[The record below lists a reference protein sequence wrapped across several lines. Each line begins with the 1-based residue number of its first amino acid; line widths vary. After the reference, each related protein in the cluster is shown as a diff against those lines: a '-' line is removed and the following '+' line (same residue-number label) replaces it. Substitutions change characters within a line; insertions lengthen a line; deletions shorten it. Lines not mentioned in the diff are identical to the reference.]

1 MRQSDSTLLSPFAAA
16 FMLLFFVC
24 CMPLQSMAAE
34 SDKGSH
40 SARPKI
46 GLALS
51 GGGARGAAH
60 VGVLRVLEELH
71 VPIDYIA
78 GTSMGAI
85 VGGLYASG
93 MSPDE
98 IEKALVE
105 MDWDTVLHDAQ
116 MRPDRSFRRKQD
128 DRLYLSKL
136 KAGVKDGKL
145 GIPTALIQGQKFNLV
160 LNRLTVD
167 VAEVNDFDRL
177 PIPFRAVATEIA
189 TGNEVVLGSGNL
201 ATAIR
206 ASISVPGVFAG
217 VNYDGKLLVDGGISN
232 NLPVSVVREMGA
244 DIVIAIDISTP
255 LLTQDELTSALK
267 MAEQLTGLLTRRNT
281 ERQIASL
288 TSRDVLIVPPLGKLV
303 TSASFGK
310 AHLAIEIGEKSARQ
324 HRNRLRRLSVPGAKY
339 DSSMVKQHAAA
350 SSRTATDGR
359 WSKPED
365 LESSTDAGIEA
376 GLETGLE
383 SVPRVGRMIDF
394 IRFDN
399 DSILSNELLAN
410 LLGISEGEQLDLDRL
425 EAGIGRIYGQG
436 IFESVTYELVYDNG
450 EEGVIIK
457 ARKKSWGTDFL
468 QFGLAVSV
476 DTNAG
481 DSRFNI
487 GAAYTKIPLNDRNG
501 EWRTGVQFGEDPG
514 IFTEIYQ
521 PLGYDGK
528 YFVNG
533 RVAYWRTNY
542 RLFEDGVALSNYN
555 VTTASIDLA
564 AGMNLGYWGEIR
576 GGYRAETGDV
586 DILTG
591 LNDLQD
597 YDFNNGELYLRFSA
611 DKLDSVTFP
620 KNGYL
625 MWLEGLL
632 SRESLGSDED
642 FEQLGFMSLGAKSWG
657 KNTFLGR
664 LSYDTTPGDD
674 APLQNMFQ
682 LGGFLNL
689 SGLQQN
695 QLSGQ
700 HAAFATLGYQRQ
712 FYKNRLFQ
720 AYVGAS
726 LEGGNTWLDSSDI
739 LSDTITA
746 GSLFLGLD
754 NALAP
759 IYFGY
764 GMADTGDSSFYLFIG
779 NPWF

>member
-1 MRQSDSTLLSPFAAA
+1 MRQSETLSLSPLVVACTLL
-16 FMLLFFVC
+16 LVVC
-24 CMPLQSMAAE
+24 CLPLQSMAAS
-34 SDKGSH
+34 SDISSH

-71 VPIDYIA
+71 VPVDYIA

-105 MDWDTVLHDAQ
+105 MDWDTVLRDSQ
-116 MRPDRSFRRKQD
+116 MRPDRSFRRKLD
-128 DRLYLSKL
+128 DRLYLSRL
-136 KAGVKDGKL
+136 KAGVKEGKL
-145 GIPTALIQGQKFNLV
+145 RLPTALIQGQKFNLV

-177 PIPFRAVATEIA
+177 PIPFRAVATDIV
-189 TGNEVVLGSGNL
+189 TGKEVVLGSGNL

-255 LLTQDELTSALK
+255 LLTQEELTSALK

-288 TSRDVLIVPPLGKLV
+288 TSRDVLIVPPLDKLV
-303 TSASFGK
+303 TSASFDK
-310 AHLAIEIGEKSARQ
+310 AALAIEIGEKAARKKQ
-324 HRNRLRRLSVPGAKY
+324 NRLRRLSVPAARY
-339 DSSMVKQHAAA
+339 SNSMTKQHFAA
-350 SSRTATDGR
+350 STRTSANGR
-359 WSKPED
+359 RSKQEVYVSNREF
-365 LESSTDAGIEA
+365 ESNRETEA
-376 GLETGLE
+376 
-383 SVPRVGRMIDF
+383 SDRMIDF

-399 DSILSNELLAN
+399 DSKLSNELLAN
-410 LLGISEGEQLDLDRL
+410 LLDVREGEQLNLDRL
-425 EAGIGRIYGQG
+425 EEGIGRIYGQG
-436 IFESVTYELVYDNG
+436 IFESVTYELVDDNG
-450 EEGVIIK
+450 ENGVIIK
-457 ARKKSWGTDFL
+457 AHKKSWGTNFM

-476 DTNAG
+476 DTSAG

-487 GAAYTKIPLNDRNG
+487 GAAYTKMPLNDRNG
-501 EWRTGVQFGEDPG
+501 EWRTGLQFGEDPG

-521 PLGYDGK
+521 PLGYEGK

-533 RVAYWRTNY
+533 RLAYWRTNY
-542 RLFEDGVALSNYN
+542 RLFEGKKMLSKYN
-555 VTTASIDLA
+555 VTTAAIDLA

-576 GGYRAETGDV
+576 GGYRGEIGDV

-597 YDFNNGELYLRFSA
+597 YDFNGGELFVKFSA

-620 KNGYL
+620 NNGYL

-632 SRESLGSDED
+632 SRESLGADDD
-642 FEQLGFMSLGAKSWG
+642 FEQLSFFSVGAKSWG

-664 LSYDTTPGDD
+664 ISYDTTIGDD
-674 APLQNMFQ
+674 APLQNMFR

-695 QLSGQ
+695 QLTGQ

-712 FYKNRLFQ
+712 FYKSRLFQ
-720 AYVGAS
+720 AYAGAS
-726 LEGGNTWLDSSDI
+726 LESGNTWMHSSDI
-739 LSDTITA
+739 LSDIITS

-754 NALAP
+754 NVLAP

-764 GMADTGDSSFYLFIG
+764 GYADTGDSSFYLFMG

>member
-1 MRQSDSTLLSPFAAA
+1 MRQSDSAPLSALVAA
-16 FMLLFFVC
+16 FMLLLFVC

-34 SDKGSH
+34 SGQGSH

-71 VPIDYIA
+71 IPIDYIA

-93 MSPDE
+93 MSPNE
-98 IEKALVE
+98 IEKILVE
-105 MDWDTVLHDAQ
+105 MDWDTVMRDAQ
-116 MRPDRSFRRKQD
+116 MRPDRSFRRKLD

-145 GIPTALIQGQKFNLV
+145 GIPTALVQGQKFNLV

-167 VAEVNDFDRL
+167 VAQVTDFDRL

-189 TGNEVVLGSGNL
+189 TGKEVVLGSGNL

-206 ASISVPGVFAG
+206 ASFSVPGVFAG
-217 VNYDGKLLVDGGISN
+217 VKYDGKLLVDGGISN

-255 LLTQDELTSALK
+255 LLTREQLTSALK
-267 MAEQLTGLLTRRNT
+267 MAEQLSGLLTRRNT
-281 ERQIASL
+281 EHQIASL
-288 TSRDVLIVPPLGKLV
+288 TNRDVLIVPPLGKLV

-310 AHLAIEIGEKSARQ
+310 VSLAIEIGEKAAREQ
-324 HRNRLRRLSVPGAKY
+324 QDRLRRLSLAGAKY
-339 DSSMVKQHAAA
+339 SRSMAKEQVAE
-350 SSRTATDGR
+350 SRRTASDGR
-359 WSKPED
+359 WAKPENI
-365 LESSTDAGIEA
+365 ESSAEAGIEA
-376 GLETGLE
+376 
-383 SVPRVGRMIDF
+383 VPGSGRMIDF
-394 IRFDN
+394 IRFEN
-399 DSILSNELLAN
+399 DSKLSNELLAN
-410 LLGISEGEQLDLDRL
+410 LLGIREGESLNLDRL
-425 EAGIGRIYGQG
+425 EEGIGRIYGQG

-450 EEGVIIK
+450 EDGIIIK

-487 GAAYTKIPLNDRNG
+487 GAAYTKMPLNDRNG
-501 EWRTGVQFGEDPG
+501 EWRTGFQFGEDPG

-533 RVAYWRTNY
+533 RLAYRRTNY

-564 AGMNLGYWGEIR
+564 TGMNLGYWGEIR
-576 GGYRAETGDV
+576 GGYRGEIGDV
-586 DILTG
+586 EILTG

-611 DKLDSVTFP
+611 DKLDSVIFP
-620 KNGYL
+620 RNGYL
-625 MWLEGLL
+625 MWLEGVL

-642 FEQLGFMSLGAKSWG
+642 FEQLGFQSIGAKSWG

-664 LSYDTTPGDD
+664 ISYNTTIGDD

-700 HAAFATLGYQRQ
+700 HAAFANLGYQRQ
-712 FYKNRLFQ
+712 FYKSRLFQ

-726 LEGGNTWLDSSDI
+726 LESGNAWMDSSDI

-754 NALAP
+754 NAIAP
-759 IYFGY
+759 LYFGY
-764 GMADTGDSSFYLFIG
+764 GIADTGDSSFYLFMG

>member
-1 MRQSDSTLLSPFAAA
+1 MRQSESVLLPSFIAAFTLL
-16 FMLLFFVC
+16 LFVC
-24 CMPLQSMAAE
+24 CLPLQSMAAN

-71 VPIDYIA
+71 VPVDYIA

-105 MDWDTVLHDAQ
+105 MDWDTVLRDAQ
-116 MRPDRSFRRKQD
+116 MRPDRSFRRKLD

-145 GIPTALIQGQKFNLV
+145 GIPTALVQGQKFNLV

-189 TGNEVVLGSGNL
+189 TGKEVVLGSGNL

-206 ASISVPGVFAG
+206 ASFSVPGIFAG

-255 LLTQDELTSALK
+255 LLTEEQLTSALK
-267 MAEQLTGLLTRRNT
+267 MAEQLSGLLTRRNT

-288 TSRDVLIVPPLGKLV
+288 TNRDVLIVPPLGKLV
-303 TSASFGK
+303 TSASFSK
-310 AHLAIEIGEKSARQ
+310 VQLAIEIGEKSAREQ
-324 HRNRLRRLSVPGAKY
+324 QDRLRRLSLPGAKY
-339 DSSMVKQHAAA
+339 DSSMAKQHAAA
-350 SSRTATDGR
+350 STRTVSDGR
-359 WSKPED
+359 WSKPGS
-365 LESSTDAGIEA
+365 LESSTAAGIDAGS
-376 GLETGLE
+376 G
-383 SVPRVGRMIDF
+383 VDWMIDF

-399 DSILSNELLAN
+399 DSKLSNELLAN
-410 LLGISEGEQLDLDRL
+410 LLGIREGEPLDLDRL
-425 EAGIGRIYGQG
+425 EEGIGRIYGQG
-436 IFESVTYELVYDNG
+436 IFESVTYELVRDNG
-450 EEGVIIK
+450 EDGVIIK

-476 DTNAG
+476 DTSAG

-487 GAAYTKIPLNDRNG
+487 GAAYTKMPLNDRNG
-501 EWRTGVQFGEDPG
+501 EWRTGFQFGEDPG

-533 RVAYWRTNY
+533 RLAYWRINY
-542 RLFEDGVALSNYN
+542 RLFEDGIALSNYN

-576 GGYRAETGDV
+576 GGYRGEIGDV

-597 YDFNNGELYLRFSA
+597 YDFNGGELYLRFSA

-625 MWLEGLL
+625 AWLEGLL
-632 SRESLGSDED
+632 SRESLGADED
-642 FEQLGFMSLGAKSWG
+642 FEQLGFMSIGAKSWG

-664 LSYDTTPGDD
+664 ISYDTTLGDD

-695 QLSGQ
+695 QLTGQ
-700 HAAFATLGYQRQ
+700 HAAFASLGYQRQ
-712 FYKNRLFQ
+712 LFKNRLVQ
-720 AYVGAS
+720 AYVGGS
-726 LEGGNTWLDSSDI
+726 LESGNTWMDSSDI

-759 IYFGY
+759 LYFGY
-764 GMADTGDSSFYLFIG
+764 GITDTGDSSFYLFMG

>member
-1 MRQSDSTLLSPFAAA
+1 MCQSESAPLSPFIVA
-16 FMLLFFVC
+16 FTLLLFFC
-24 CMPLQSMAAE
+24 CPLQSMAAG
-34 SDKGSH
+34 SDQGSH

-60 VGVLRVLEELH
+60 VGVLRVLEELR
-71 VPIDYIA
+71 VPVDYIA

-105 MDWDTVLHDAQ
+105 MDWDTVLKDNQ
-116 MRPDRSFRRKQD
+116 QRPDRSFRRKLD

-145 GIPTALIQGQKFNLV
+145 SIPTAMIQGQQFNLA

-177 PIPFRAVATEIA
+177 PIPFRAVATDIV
-189 TGNEVVLGSGNL
+189 TGKEVVLGSGNL

-217 VNYDGKLLVDGGISN
+217 VKYEGKLLVDGGISN

-255 LLTQDELTSALK
+255 LLTQEELTSALM
-267 MAEQLTGLLTRRNT
+267 MAVQLTGLLTRRNT
-281 ERQIASL
+281 ERQLASL

-303 TSASFGK
+303 TSADFDK
-310 AHLAIEIGEKSARQ
+310 AQLAIEIGEKAAHKQRDQ
-324 HRNRLRRLSVPGAKY
+324 LRRLSVPGARY
-339 DSSMVKQHAAA
+339 SSSMAKQDIAE
-350 SSRTATDGR
+350 STRRATDGGG
-359 WSKPED
+359 SKPGS
-365 LESSTDAGIEA
+365 LENSPEA
-376 GLETGLE
+376 GREAG
-383 SVPRVGRMIDF
+383 SGVSGRVIDF

-399 DSILSNELLAN
+399 DSKLSNELLAN
-410 LLGISEGEQLDLDRL
+410 LLGVREGEQLDLDRL
-425 EAGIGRIYGQG
+425 EEGIGRIYGQG

-450 EEGVIIK
+450 EDGVIIK
-457 ARKKSWGTDFL
+457 ARKKSWGTNFL
-468 QFGLAVSV
+468 QFGLELSV
-476 DTNAG
+476 DTSAG

-487 GAAYTKIPLNDRNG
+487 GAAYTKMPLNDRNG
-501 EWRTGVQFGEDPG
+501 EWRTGLQFGEDPG

-533 RVAYWRTNY
+533 RLAYWRTNY
-542 RLFEDGVALSNYN
+542 RLFEDSVALSNYN
-555 VTTASIDLA
+555 VTTAAIDLS

-576 GGYRAETGDV
+576 GGYRGEIGDV

-591 LNDLQD
+591 LIDLQD
-597 YDFNNGELYLRFSA
+597 YDFNSGKIYLRFSA

-625 MWLEGLL
+625 MRLEGLL
-632 SRESLGSDED
+632 SRESLGADD
-642 FEQLGFMSLGAKSWG
+642 NFEQLGLLSVGAKSWG
-657 KNTFLGR
+657 KNTFLGSI
-664 LSYDTTPGDD
+664 SYETTLGDD
-674 APLQNMFQ
+674 APLQNMYRM
-682 LGGFLNL
+682 GGFLNL

-695 QLSGQ
+695 QLTGQ
-700 HAAFATLGYQRQ
+700 HAAFASLGYQRQ
-712 FYKNRLFQ
+712 FYKSRLFQ
-720 AYVGAS
+720 VYAGAS
-726 LEGGNTWLDSSDI
+726 LESGNTWMDSSDI
-739 LSDTITA
+739 SLSDTITA

-764 GMADTGDSSFYLFIG
+764 GYADTGDSSFYLFMG

>member
-1 MRQSDSTLLSPFAAA
+1 MRQSEIIPFPSFAIVFTLL
-16 FMLLFFVC
+16 LFVC
-24 CMPLQSMAAE
+24 CLPLQSMAAS
-34 SDKGSH
+34 SDKDPH

-60 VGVLRVLEELH
+60 VGVLKVLEELRIP
-71 VPIDYIA
+71 VDYIA

-98 IEKALVE
+98 IEQALVE
-105 MDWDTVLHDAQ
+105 MDWDSVLKDNQ
-116 MRPDRSFRRKQD
+116 QRPDRSFRRKLD

-145 GIPTALIQGQKFNLV
+145 GIPTAMIQGQQFNLV

-167 VAEVNDFDRL
+167 VAEIDDFDHL

-189 TGNEVVLGSGNL
+189 TGNEVVLGDGNL

-217 VNYDGKLLVDGGISN
+217 VKYEGKLLVDGGISN
-232 NLPVSVVREMGA
+232 NLPVSVVRKMGA

-255 LLTQDELTSALK
+255 LLTEQELTSALK

-281 ERQIASL
+281 ERQLASL
-288 TSRDVLIVPPLGKLV
+288 TSRDMLIVPPLGNLI
-303 TSASFGK
+303 TSADFDK
-310 AHLAIEIGEKSARQ
+310 AQLAIEIGEKEARKQ
-324 HRNRLRRLSVPGAKY
+324 QNRLRRLSVPGARY
-339 DSSMVKQHAAA
+339 NSTMAKQHVAAPT
-350 SSRTATDGR
+350 RTAADGS
-359 WSKPED
+359 WSKPGS
-365 LESSTDAGIEA
+365 LESSTEAGIEA
-376 GLETGLE
+376 AAE
-383 SVPRVGRMIDF
+383 VNDRMIDF

-399 DSILSNELLAN
+399 DSKLSNVLLAN
-410 LLGISEGEQLDLDRL
+410 LLGVREGEYLDLDRL
-425 EAGIGRIYGQG
+425 EEGIGRIYGQG
-436 IFESVTYELVYDNG
+436 IFESVTYELVHDNG
-450 EEGVIIK
+450 DDGVIIK
-457 ARKKSWGTDFL
+457 ARKRSWGTDFL
-468 QFGLAVSV
+468 QFGLELSV
-476 DTNAG
+476 DTSAG

-487 GAAYTKIPLNDRNG
+487 GAAYTKMPLNDRNG
-501 EWRTGVQFGEDPG
+501 EWRTGIQFGEDPG

-533 RVAYWRTNY
+533 VASYWRTNY
-542 RLFEDGVALSNYN
+542 RLFTDGKALSEYH

-576 GGYRAETGDV
+576 GGYRGEVGEV

-591 LNDLQD
+591 LNNLQD
-597 YDFNNGELYLRFSA
+597 YDFNNGALYLRFSV
-611 DKLDSVTFP
+611 DKLDSATFP
-620 KNGYL
+620 TMGYL
-625 MWLEGLL
+625 MRMEGLL
-632 SRESLGSDED
+632 SREFLGADDD
-642 FEQLGFMSLGAKSWG
+642 FEQLGLMSVGAKSWG
-657 KNTFLGR
+657 DNTLLGR
-664 LSYDTTPGDD
+664 ISYNTTPGDD

-682 LGGFLNL
+682 MGGFLNL

-700 HAAFATLGYQRQ
+700 HAAFASLGYQRRL
-712 FYKNRLFQ
+712 FKNRLVQ
-720 AYVGAS
+720 AYAGVS
-726 LEGGNTWLDSSDI
+726 LESGNTWKDSGDI
-739 LSDTITA
+739 SLSDTITA
-746 GSLFLGLD
+746 GSIFLGLD

-759 IYFGY
+759 LYFGY
-764 GMADTGDSSFYLFIG
+764 GYADTGDDSFYLFMG

>member
-1 MRQSDSTLLSPFAAA
+1 MRQSVIASLPPFIVAFTLL
-16 FMLLFFVC
+16 LLAC
-24 CMPLQSMAAE
+24 CLPLMAMAAS
-34 SDKGSH
+34 SDKGPH

-71 VPIDYIA
+71 VPVDYIA

-105 MDWDTVLHDAQ
+105 MDWDSVLKDNQ
-116 MRPDRSFRRKQD
+116 QRPDRSFRRKLD

-145 GIPTALIQGQKFNLV
+145 GIPTAMIQGQQFNLV

-177 PIPFRAVATEIA
+177 PIPFRAVATDIV
-189 TGNEVVLGSGNL
+189 TGKEVVLGSGNL

-217 VNYDGKLLVDGGISN
+217 VKRDDKLLVDGGISN
-232 NLPVSVVREMGA
+232 NLPVSVVRRMGA

-255 LLTQDELTSALK
+255 LLTEQELTSALK

-288 TSRDVLIVPPLGKLV
+288 TSRDVLIVPPLGNLI
-303 TSASFGK
+303 TSAGFDK
-310 AHLAIEIGEKSARQ
+310 ARLAIEIGEKAARQ
-324 HRNRLRRLSVPGAKY
+324 QQNRLRRLSIPKEKY
-339 DSSMVKQHAAA
+339 NRSMVKQHVAESTQKAA
-350 SSRTATDGR
+350 DGR
-359 WSKPED
+359 WSKTEGF
-365 LESSTDAGIEA
+365 ESNTEVRTEVVD
-376 GLETGLE
+376 
-383 SVPRVGRMIDF
+383 RVIDF

-399 DSILSNELLAN
+399 DSKLSNELLAN
-410 LLGISEGEQLDLDRL
+410 LLDVREGEQLDLDRL
-425 EAGIGRIYGQG
+425 EEGIGRIYGQG
-436 IFESVTYELVYDNG
+436 IFESVTYELVNDNG
-450 EEGVIIK
+450 EDGVIIK
-457 ARKKSWGTDFL
+457 ARKRSWGTNFL
-468 QFGLAVSV
+468 QFGLNLSV
-476 DTNAG
+476 DTSAG
-481 DSRFNI
+481 DSRFNL
-487 GAAYTKIPLNDRNG
+487 GAAYTMMPLNDRNG
-501 EWRTGVQFGEDPG
+501 EWRTGFQFGEDPG

-533 RVAYWRTNY
+533 RLAYWRTNY
-542 RLFEDGVALSNYN
+542 HLFEDDVALSRYK

-564 AGMNLGYWGEIR
+564 AGMNLGYWGDIR
-576 GGYRAETGDV
+576 GGYRGKVGDV
-586 DILTG
+586 DILAG
-591 LNDLQD
+591 MNNLQD
-597 YDFNNGELYLRFSA
+597 YDFNSGVLYLQFSV
-611 DKLDSVTFP
+611 DKLDSVNFP
-620 KNGYL
+620 RMGYL
-625 MWLEGLL
+625 MQLDGLL
-632 SRESLGSDED
+632 SRNFLGADDD
-642 FEQLGFMSLGAKSWG
+642 FEQLSFMSVGAKSWG
-657 KNTFLGR
+657 KNTLLGTI
-664 LSYDTTPGDD
+664 SYDTTPGDD
-674 APLQNMFQ
+674 APLQDQFQ

-689 SGLQQN
+689 SGLSQN
-695 QLSGQ
+695 QLTGQ
-700 HAAFATLGYQRQ
+700 HAAFASLGYQRQ
-712 FYKNRLFQ
+712 LFKNRLVQ
-720 AYVGAS
+720 AYAGAS
-726 LEGGNTWLDSSDI
+726 LESGNTWMDSGDI

-746 GSLFLGLD
+746 GSIFLGLD

-759 IYFGY
+759 LYFGY
-764 GMADTGDSSFYLFIG
+764 GVADTGDSSFYLFMG

>member
-1 MRQSDSTLLSPFAAA
+1 MRHSKIVSLPAIVAGFTLL
-16 FMLLFFVC
+16 LFVC
-24 CMPLQSMAAE
+24 CLPLQSMAAG

-60 VGVLRVLEELH
+60 VGVLRVLEELR
-71 VPIDYIA
+71 VPVDYIA

-93 MSPDE
+93 MSLDE

-105 MDWDTVLHDAQ
+105 MDWDTVMRDAQ
-116 MRPDRSFRRKQD
+116 MRPDRSFRRKLD

-145 GIPTALIQGQKFNLV
+145 GIPTALVQGQKFNLV

-167 VAEVNDFDRL
+167 VAQVNDFDRL

-206 ASISVPGVFAG
+206 ASFSVPGVFAG

-255 LLTQDELTSALK
+255 LLTREQLTSALK
-267 MAEQLTGLLTRRNT
+267 MAEQLSGLLTRKNT

-288 TSRDVLIVPPLGKLV
+288 TNRDVLIVPPLGKLV

-310 AHLAIEIGEKSARQ
+310 VSLAIEIGEKSAREQ
-324 HRNRLRRLSVPGAKY
+324 QDQLRRLSVSGVKYSRSMAKE
-339 DSSMVKQHAAA
+339 HAAA
-350 SSRTATDGR
+350 STRTASDGR
-359 WSKPED
+359 WSKPGG
-365 LESSTDAGIEA
+365 LESSTEA
-376 GLETGLE
+376 GVEAG
-383 SVPRVGRMIDF
+383 SGSDRVIDF

-399 DSILSNELLAN
+399 DSKLSNELLAN
-410 LLGISEGEQLDLDRL
+410 LLGMREGESLDLDRL
-425 EAGIGRIYGQG
+425 EEGIGRIYGQG
-436 IFESVTYELVYDNG
+436 IFESVTYELVRDKG
-450 EEGVIIK
+450 EDGVIIK
-457 ARKKSWGTDFL
+457 ARKKSWGTNFL

-476 DTNAG
+476 DTSAG

-487 GAAYTKIPLNDRNG
+487 GAAYTKMPLNDRNG
-501 EWRTGVQFGEDPG
+501 EWRTGFQFGEDPG

-521 PLGYDGK
+521 PLGYDAK

-533 RVAYWRTNY
+533 RLAYWRTNY
-542 RLFEDGVALSNYN
+542 RLFEDGAAQSNYN

-576 GGYRAETGDV
+576 GGYRSQKGDV

-597 YDFNNGELYLRFSA
+597 YDFNNGELYLRFSV
-611 DKLDSVTFP
+611 DKLDSVIFP

-625 MWLEGLL
+625 TWLEGVL
-632 SRESLGSDED
+632 SREFLGSDEE
-642 FEQLGFMSLGAKSWG
+642 FEQLGFTSIGAKSWG

-664 LSYDTTPGDD
+664 ISYDTTLGDD
-674 APLQNMFQ
+674 APLQSMFQ

-695 QLSGQ
+695 QLTGQ
-700 HAAFATLGYQRQ
+700 HAAFASLGYQRQ
-712 FYKNRLFQ
+712 LFKNRIAQ

-726 LEGGNTWLDSSDI
+726 LESGNTWMDSSDI

-746 GSLFLGLD
+746 GSIFLGLD
-754 NALAP
+754 NAIAP
-759 IYFGY
+759 LYFGY
-764 GMADTGDSSFYLFIG
+764 GIADTGDSSFYLFMG

>member
-1 MRQSDSTLLSPFAAA
+1 MRQSERISLPSFAVAITLL
-16 FMLLFFVC
+16 LFVC
-24 CMPLQSMAAE
+24 CLPLQSMAAS

-60 VGVLRVLEELH
+60 VGVLRVLEELRIP
-71 VPIDYIA
+71 VDYIA

-98 IEKALVE
+98 IEQALIE
-105 MDWDTVLHDAQ
+105 MDWDTVLKDNQ
-116 MRPDRSFRRKQD
+116 QRPERSFRRKLD

-145 GIPTALIQGQKFNLV
+145 GIPTAMIQGQQFNLV

-167 VAEVNDFDRL
+167 VAEVNDFDDL

-189 TGNEVVLGSGNL
+189 TGKEVVLGSGNL

-217 VNYDGKLLVDGGISN
+217 VKYDGKLLVDGGISN

-255 LLTQDELTSALK
+255 LLTEQELTSALK

-288 TSRDVLIVPPLGKLV
+288 TSRDVLIVPPLGKLIS
-303 TSASFGK
+303 SADFDK
-310 AHLAIEIGEKSARQ
+310 ARLAIEIGEKEARKQ
-324 HRNRLRRLSVPGAKY
+324 QNRLRRLSILGARY
-339 DSSMVKQHAAA
+339 SNRMAKQHVAA
-350 SSRTATDGR
+350 STRRAADGR
-359 WSKPED
+359 WSKPGILD
-365 LESSTDAGIEA
+365 NSTEA
-376 GLETGLE
+376 GVEAG
-383 SVPRVGRMIDF
+383 SGVSGRVIDF

-399 DSILSNELLAN
+399 DSKLSNELLAN
-410 LLGISEGEQLDLDRL
+410 LLGVREGEQLDLDRL
-425 EAGIGRIYGQG
+425 EEGIGRIYGQG

-450 EEGVIIK
+450 EDGVIIK
-457 ARKKSWGTDFL
+457 ARRKSWGTNFL
-468 QFGLAVSV
+468 QFGLELSV
-476 DTNAG
+476 DTSAG

-487 GAAYTKIPLNDRNG
+487 GAAYTKMPLNDRNG
-501 EWRTGVQFGEDPG
+501 EWRTGLQFGEDPG

-533 RVAYWRTNY
+533 RLAYWRTNY
-542 RLFEDGVALSNYN
+542 RLFEDGAALSDYN
-555 VTTASIDLA
+555 VTTAAIDLA

-576 GGYRAETGDV
+576 GGYRGQIGDV

-597 YDFNNGELYLRFSA
+597 YDFNSGELFVKFSV
-611 DKLDSVTFP
+611 DKLNSVTFP
-620 KNGYL
+620 TMGYL
-625 MWLEGLL
+625 MQLEGLL
-632 SRESLGSDED
+632 SREFLGADDD
-642 FEQLGFMSLGAKSWG
+642 FEQLGFMSIGARSWG

-664 LSYDTTPGDD
+664 ISYETTPGDD

-682 LGGFLNL
+682 MGGFLNL

-700 HAAFATLGYQRQ
+700 HAAFASLGYQRRL
-712 FYKNRLFQ
+712 FKNRLVQ
-720 AYVGAS
+720 AYAGAS
-726 LEGGNTWLDSSDI
+726 LESGNTWMDSGDI
-739 LSDTITA
+739 LSDTITS
-746 GSLFLGLD
+746 GSIFLGLD

-759 IYFGY
+759 LYFGY
-764 GMADTGDSSFYLFIG
+764 GYADTGDSSFYLFMG